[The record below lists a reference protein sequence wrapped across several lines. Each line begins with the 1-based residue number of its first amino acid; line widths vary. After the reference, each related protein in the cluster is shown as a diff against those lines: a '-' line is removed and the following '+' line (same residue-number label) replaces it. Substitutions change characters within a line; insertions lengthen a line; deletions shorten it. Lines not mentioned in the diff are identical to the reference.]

1 MAVLKAI
8 KIRIYPNS
16 NQRLVFAQTFGC
28 TRWLWN
34 RMLDMQIKRREN
46 NPEANYVSVFDMNNL
61 LTQLKNE
68 YPWLKQVESSALQNT
83 NESLNDAFQRFFKGQ
98 NGFPKFKKRKYA
110 QSFTSKYNSNNIE
123 VIDDHHLKFPKLNRQ
138 PLYYRSGR
146 PIEGKIKRVTIRQN
160 SAGKYYASVLVEN
173 EVKQLSKTNQ
183 SIGAD
188 LGLKALLNFSNG
200 EKEPLKRFEELNRKL
215 HHWQKLATRRLRGAK
230 REMAWQE
237 HNHYPVSPLSSFQ
250 NYQKA
255 RKMVA
260 KYYQKITNIRIDQA
274 QKLTT
279 ELVRQNDTIVLE
291 KLNIKAMMKNHRLAR
306 AVANASWSRLI
317 AILQYK
323 CNWYGKQLI
332 QVNPAYTSQTCINC
346 GKTNHRLGLN
356 KFDWLKIREW
366 DCPHCGKHLD
376 RDVNAAQVILKK
388 GLATL

>member
-34 RMLDMQIKRREN
+34 QMLDMQIKRREN
-46 NPEANYVSVFDMNNL
+46 NPEAKYVSAFDMNNL

-68 YPWLKQVESSALQNT
+68 YLWLKQVESSALQDT

-98 NGFPKFKKRKYA
+98 NGFPKFKKRKYV

-160 SAGKYYASVLVEN
+160 STGQYYASVLVET
-173 EVKQLSKTNQ
+173 EIKPLPKTKKA
-183 SIGAD
+183 IGGD
-188 LGLKALLNFSNG
+188 LGLKTLLNFSNG
-200 EKEPLKRFEELNRKL
+200 EKEPLKHFEELNRKL
-215 HHWQKLATRRLRGAK
+215 HYWQKLEARRLRGAK

-237 HNHYPVSPLSSFQ
+237 HNHYPVSPLSSFK

-255 RKMVA
+255 RKMAA
-260 KYYQKITNIRIDQA
+260 KYYQKIVNIRIDQA

-291 KLNIKAMMKNHRLAR
+291 KLNIKAMMKNHHLAR

-332 QVNPAYTSQTCINC
+332 QVNPAYTSQTCVNC
-346 GKTNHRLGLN
+346 GKTNHRLGLS
-356 KFDWLKIREW
+356 KFDWLKICEW

-376 RDVNAAQVILKK
+376 RDINAAQVILQK